1 MTRSRIR
8 SLCTVGSLWG
18 ARRRTSVGMW
28 IAADELQDAIA
39 IYVEE
44 LTGGG
49 ARAVETQTETEGGL
63 PRLRC
68 ELSDVSG
75 DFIVVIQSATLVP
88 MCMSLLPLLR
98 SPSDPAAVRG
108 LLSDQLMGLWSEIEL
123 ERRRRPEVAEIV
135 L

>member
-1 MTRSRIR
+1 
-8 SLCTVGSLWG
+8 
-18 ARRRTSVGMW
+18 VGMW

-39 IYVEE
+39 IYAEE
-44 LTGGG
+44 LRRGG
-49 ARAVETQTETEGGL
+49 ARTVETQTETEGGL

-68 ELSDVSG
+68 ELSDASG
-75 DFIVVIQSATLVP
+75 DFIVVIHSATLVP